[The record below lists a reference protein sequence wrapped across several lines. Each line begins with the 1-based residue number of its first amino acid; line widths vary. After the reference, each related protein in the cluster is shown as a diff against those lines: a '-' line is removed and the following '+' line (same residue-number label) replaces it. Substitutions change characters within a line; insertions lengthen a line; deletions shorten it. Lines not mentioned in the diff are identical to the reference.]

1 MEQPRDDKGNYGCS
15 RFRYGILSKGKV
27 DCSLHI
33 EKRHVIKTNIKR
45 NDAKLIA
52 RTFKTAWII
61 RFHRLPQNSEGDKLS
76 VIGACMTVTVLNPV
90 NRPIVT
96 ATASVPPSKHRNVRP
111 GTKNE
116 RIVSLKV
123 VISNKEAPF
132 HVMRDTVTHMQEC
145 NC

>member
-1 MEQPRDDKGNYGCS
+1 M
-15 RFRYGILSKGKV
+15 
-27 DCSLHI
+27 
-33 EKRHVIKTNIKR
+33 IKTNIKR

-96 ATASVPPSKHRNVRP
+96 ATASVPPSKHRNVSVPPSKHRNVRP